1 MKFKFLIVAL
11 LLMSISLSAQQFLGV
26 LSYSTAYGTG
36 NTGDFMNTG
45 DIASDISFKGFMFE
59 GRSFTNRHWTFGGAF
74 GWNTFDSQL
83 NEIIHLENDDKVSD
97 IQGTQV
103 RYVNSFPMML
113 NGHFY
118 FFKRKA
124 FIRPFIGLNVGLYYI
139 TQQFQIGIY
148 QAEENNWHFG
158 GAAEAGFLIPIGDMG
173 IMFNAKYNYA
183 LSAGQPL
190 GSGTDNSHSYIN
202 FNLGFVFYSY

>member
-1 MKFKFLIVAL
+1 MKLKFLIIAL

-26 LSYSTAYGTG
+26 LSYSTAYGTE

-45 DIASDISFKGFMFE
+45 DIESDISWKGFQFE
-59 GRSFTNRHWTFGGAF
+59 GRSFTNRHWTFGGMF

-83 NEIIHLENDDKVSD
+83 NDLIHLERDDKVSD

-103 RYVNSFPMML
+103 RYINSFPMML

-139 TQQFQIGIY
+139 TQRFQLGIY
-148 QAEENNWHFG
+148 EANESNWHFG
-158 GAAEAGFLIPIGDMG
+158 FAPEAGFLIPIGDVGLMV
-173 IMFNAKYNYA
+173 NAKYNYA
-183 LSAGQPL
+183 LSAGQPI
-190 GSGTDNSHSYIN
+190 GNGTDNSHSYIN
-202 FNLGFVFYSY
+202 LNIGLVFYSY